1 MVFGGV
7 ASAAIIYDEQP
18 IADYFRRIDEERV
31 MGAMTIRGDERIY
44 FLELER
50 VIEA

>member
-7 ASAAIIYDEQP
+7 ESAAMAYDDQP
-18 IADYFRRIDEERV
+18 IVDYVRRIDETKI
-31 MGAMTIRGDERIY
+31 MGAMTIRGDTRIY
-44 FLELER
+44 FFELER